1 MSIRARFR
9 HGVWGFLVVLASG
22 AFAPAAADSFLLSAI
37 TEEATRLPLRD
48 GVMSLDLSVEPS
60 VNDTGSVSSESG
72 GAHDDASWYPRIE
85 ADPWAEA
92 FADSSRL
99 AALIPRTPRPS
110 YSIPINQQVQF
121 FLDRFTRERREV
133 VDKWFG
139 RAGRYMEMIRD
150 TLRDHGL
157 PEDLAFVAMIES
169 GFNPVAVSRAG
180 AKGLWQFMAGTA
192 RRYGLRVDQWVDE
205 RLDPEKSTSAAAAY
219 LRDLYAQFGS
229 WSLAQAAYNAGEMK
243 VLRAIR
249 SVGSKDFWTLS
260 RTGFL
265 RQETKE
271 FVPQIHAATVIGQD
285 PSRYGF
291 GVSEHEPTEVDFVS
305 VPPGT
310 SLTSVAGASGVSL
323 ETLRRL
329 NSVLVKGV
337 TPPGG
342 LYRLRVPAGAGPDVQ
357 AALVDRKPTAS
368 AAARTK
374 GGGADI
380 HVVRSGDTV
389 TGIAKRYGISIA
401 DLRRWNNLANDDR
414 IRPGDRLVVDV
425 RVAAAR
431 NAQPLTR

>member
-1 MSIRARFR
+1 MPIRARFLR
-9 HGVWGFLVVLASG
+9 GAWGFLVVFASG
-22 AFAPAAADSFLLSAI
+22 AFTPAAADSFLLSAI
-37 TEEATRLPLRD
+37 TEEAARPPIGD
-48 GVMSLDLSVEPS
+48 GITSPDLSVEPS
-60 VNDTGSVSSESG
+60 VTEAGSAPVEGG
-72 GAHDDASWYPRIE
+72 GAHEDISWHPRVE
-85 ADPWAEA
+85 PDPWAEA
-92 FADSSRL
+92 LADSSRL
-99 AALIPRTPRPS
+99 AALIPETPRPS

-121 FLDRFTRERREV
+121 FLNRFTRDRREV

-139 RAGRYMEMIRD
+139 RAGRYLEMIRD

-169 GFNPVAVSRAG
+169 GFNPLAVSRAG
-180 AKGLWQFMAGTA
+180 AKGMWQFMAGTA

-205 RLDPEKSTSAAAAY
+205 RLDPEKSTTAAAAY

-249 SVGSKDFWTLS
+249 SVGSKDFWALS

-291 GVSEHEPTEVDFVS
+291 GVREYAPTEVDFVS

-310 SLTSVAGASGVSL
+310 PLSSVASASGVSP
-323 ETLRRL
+323 ETLRSL
-329 NSVLVKGV
+329 NPVLVKGV

-342 LYRLRVPAGAGPDVQ
+342 LYRLRVPAG
-357 AALVDRKPTAS
+357 T
-368 AAARTK
+368 
-374 GGGADI
+374 GADI
-380 HVVRSGDTV
+380 HAALVVRKTARATARADVHIVRARDTV
-389 TGIAKRYGISIA
+389 TGIAKRYGVSVS
-401 DLRRWNNLANDDR
+401 DLRRWNNLASVDR
-414 IRPGDRLVVDV
+414 LRPGDRLVVADAHPSAS
-425 RVAAAR
+425 RT
-431 NAQPLTR
+431 AQSLTR

>member
-1 MSIRARFR
+1 MPIRARFLG
-9 HGVWGFLVVLASG
+9 HVSGFLVVFASG
-22 AFAPAAADSFLLSAI
+22 TFTPAAADSFLLSVI
-37 TEEATRLPLRD
+37 TEEATRPPLRD

-60 VNDTGSVSSESG
+60 VDEGGSAAAEVGVAPDDTT
-72 GAHDDASWYPRIE
+72 WYPRIE
-85 ADPWAEA
+85 PDPWAEA

-99 AALIPRTPRPS
+99 AALIPRKTPPS
-110 YSIPINQQVQF
+110 YSVSVNQQVQF
-121 FLDRFTRERREV
+121 FLDRFTRDRREV

-139 RAGRYMEMIRD
+139 RAGRYLAMIRD

-192 RRYGLRVDQWVDE
+192 RSYGLRVDQWVDE
-205 RLDPEKSTSAAAAY
+205 RLDPEKSTLAAAAY

-249 SVGSKDFWTLS
+249 SVGSKDFWALS

-291 GVSEHEPTEVDFVS
+291 GVGEHAPAEVDFVS
-305 VPPGT
+305 VPPAT
-310 SLTSVAGASGVSL
+310 PLTSVAKVSGVSP
-323 ETLRRL
+323 EILRSL
-329 NSVLVKGV
+329 NPVLVKGV

-342 LYRLRVPAGAGPDVQ
+342 LYRLRVPAGTGTDIHAALMERKSAAGPAHAATRGDV
-357 AALVDRKPTAS
+357 
-368 AAARTK
+368 
-374 GGGADI
+374 
-380 HVVRSGDTV
+380 HVVRSHDTV
-389 TGIAKRYGISIA
+389 SGIAKRYGITIA
-401 DLRRWNNLANDDR
+401 DVRRWNNLATGDR
-414 IRPGDRLVVDV
+414 IRPGDRLI
-425 RVAAAR
+425 VAAAR
-431 NAQPLTR
+431 LSAVPSVQPAAR

>member
-1 MSIRARFR
+1 MSIRARFLR
-9 HGVWGFLVVLASG
+9 STWGFLVVFASG
-22 AFAPAAADSFLLSAI
+22 AFTPAAADSFLLSAI
-37 TEEATRLPLRD
+37 TEEAARPPLRD

-60 VNDTGSVSSESG
+60 VNDAGSAASEAG
-72 GAHDDASWYPRIE
+72 GAVHDDTAWHPRIE
-85 ADPWAEA
+85 PDPWAEA

-99 AALIPRTPRPS
+99 AALAPRTPRPS
-110 YSIPINQQVQF
+110 YAIPINQQVQF

-249 SVGSKDFWTLS
+249 SVGSKDFWALS

-265 RQETKE
+265 QQETKE

-305 VPPGT
+305 VPAGT
-310 SLTSVAGASGVSL
+310 PLTSIAGASGVSL

-329 NSVLVKGV
+329 NPVLVKGV

-342 LYRLRVPAGAGPDVQ
+342 LYRLRVPAGTGPAVH
-357 AALVDRKPTAS
+357 AALVERKPS
-368 AAARTK
+368 PRAARPA
-374 GGGADI
+374 GGADI

-389 TGIAKRYGISIA
+389 TVIAKRYGVSIS
-401 DLRRWNNLANDDR
+401 DLRRWNNLSGDR
-414 IRPGDRLVVDV
+414 LRPGDRLVVDV

-431 NAQPLTR
+431 SAQPPAR